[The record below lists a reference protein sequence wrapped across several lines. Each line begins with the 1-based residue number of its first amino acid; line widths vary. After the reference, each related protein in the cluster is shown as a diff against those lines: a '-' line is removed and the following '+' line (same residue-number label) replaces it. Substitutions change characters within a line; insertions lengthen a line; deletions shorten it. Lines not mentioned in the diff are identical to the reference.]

1 MQAMTR
7 QPTDYDPRQTRTPDR
22 ASEGAETP
30 DPGAT
35 QSADLPPSVERDPDE
50 WVTGDQPM
58 TGPQKSYVHTLAHE
72 EGTQVPDDLSKA
84 DASKLIDELQDRT
97 GRSADSP

>member
-1 MQAMTR
+1 MSQ
-7 QPTDYDPRQTRTPDR
+7 QQSDQNPRP
-22 ASEGAETP
+22 EPTP

-35 QSADLPPSVERDPDE
+35 QSADLPPSAERDPDE

-72 EGTQVPDDLSKA
+72 AGTDVPDDLSKA
-84 DASKLIDELQDRT
+84 EASKLIDELQERT
-97 GRSADSP
+97 GRGTDSR

>member
-1 MQAMTR
+1 MTQ
-7 QPTDYDPRQTRTPDR
+7 QPTDPNPRREAIQESAADR
-22 ASEGAETP
+22 AESV

-35 QSADLPPSVERDPDE
+35 RSADLPPSVERDPDE

-72 EGTQVPDDLSKA
+72 AGTQVPDDLSKA

-97 GRSADSP
+97 GRGADSR

>member
-1 MQAMTR
+1 MTQ
-7 QPTDYDPRQTRTPDR
+7 QPTDPDPWQEATPQDQPADR
-22 ASEGAETP
+22 AETA

-35 QSADLPPSVERDPDE
+35 RSADLPPSAERDPDE

-72 EGTQVPDDLSKA
+72 AGAEVPDDLSKA
-84 DASKLIDELQDRT
+84 EASKLIDELQDRT
-97 GRSADSP
+97 GRGTDSR

>member
-1 MQAMTR
+1 MTQQA
-7 QPTDYDPRQTRTPDR
+7 TDPK
-22 ASEGAETP
+22 P

-35 QSADLPPSVERDPDE
+35 GSADLPPSAERDPDE

-72 EGTQVPDDLSKA
+72 AGTQVPEDLSKA
-84 DASKLIDELQDRT
+84 DASKLIDELQDKT
-97 GRSADSP
+97 GRS

>member
-1 MQAMTR
+1 MSQ
-7 QPTDYDPRQTRTPDR
+7 QPSDQNPRPET
-22 ASEGAETP
+22 TP

-35 QSADLPPSVERDPDE
+35 QSADLPPSAERDPDE

-72 EGTQVPDDLSKA
+72 AGTQVPDDLSKA

-97 GRSADSP
+97 GRGADSR